1 MVQSRSD
8 LDDLPTEAGS
18 NAVTG
23 FERRPTIELVELMN
37 AGDSTVPDAVAAAAT
52 SIADA
57 VDAISAQLRDGGR
70 LVYVGAGSSGRIAAL
85 DASECESTFST
96 APGIVVAVVAVP
108 SLRLLYFENTSPAA
122 DLTIKVTGKMWSWT
136 YEYPDYGNFSFDA
149 PMLSNNA
156 AEKAR
161 ELNPPGTDN
170 HIVVPVG
177 KTVRIVTIGTN
188 LIYSCAIPS
197 IGAWITGLPRRTD
210 QSWFKAAKEGR
221 YYGECF
227 ELCGLPHAFKPI
239 EVEVV
244 SPKRFDQWV
253 AEARSRLA
261 AER

>member
-1 MVQSRSD
+1 MIGPSNFILWTVIGTFAACCLFILVLLARVMLRRNTRSYPTPSASPRQTRHELIWAITPLMV
-8 LDDLPTEAGS
+8 G
-18 NAVTG
+18 
-23 FERRPTIELVELMN
+23 
-37 AGDSTVPDAVAAAAT
+37 
-52 SIADA
+52 
-57 VDAISAQLRDGGR
+57 
-70 LVYVGAGSSGRIAAL
+70 
-85 DASECESTFST
+85 
-96 APGIVVAVVAVP
+96 AVVAVP
-108 SLRLLYFENTSPAA
+108 SLRYFENTSPAA

-149 PMLSNNA
+149 PMLSNIA

-170 HIVVPVG
+170 HIVVPAG

-197 IGAWITGLPRRTD
+197 IGVKITALPGRTN
-210 QSWFKAAKEGR
+210 QSWFNAAKEGR
-221 YYGECF
+221 YYGECS

-244 SPKRFDQWV
+244 SPERFDQWV
-253 AEARSRLA
+253 VAEARWRLA

>member
-1 MVQSRSD
+1 MIGLGNFILWTVIGTFAAFCLFILVLLARVMLRRNARSY
-8 LDDLPTEAGS
+8 P
-18 NAVTG
+18 
-23 FERRPTIELVELMN
+23 RPSASPRQTRHELIWTI
-37 AGDSTVPDAVAAAAT
+37 
-52 SIADA
+52 
-57 VDAISAQLRDGGR
+57 
-70 LVYVGAGSSGRIAAL
+70 
-85 DASECESTFST
+85 
-96 APGIVVAVVAVP
+96 APLIVVAVVAVP

-170 HIVVPVG
+170 HDNHIVVPVG

-197 IGAWITGLPRRTD
+197 IGAWITALPGRTNE
-210 QSWFKAAKEGR
+210 SRFKAAKERR
-221 YYGECF
+221 YYGECS

-244 SPKRFDQWV
+244 SPERFDQWV
-253 AEARSRLA
+253 AEARSRLV

>member
-1 MVQSRSD
+1 MIGLGNFILWSVIGTFAAFCLFILVLLARVMLRRNARSY
-8 LDDLPTEAGS
+8 PTPSASPRQTRHELIW
-18 NAVTG
+18 
-23 FERRPTIELVELMN
+23 TITPL
-37 AGDSTVPDAVAAAAT
+37 
-52 SIADA
+52 I
-57 VDAISAQLRDGGR
+57 I
-70 LVYVGAGSSGRIAAL
+70 
-85 DASECESTFST
+85 
-96 APGIVVAVVAVP
+96 VAVVAVP

-188 LIYSCAIPS
+188 LIYSCGIPS
-197 IGAWITGLPRRTD
+197 IGAWITALPGRTN

-221 YYGECF
+221 YYGECS

-244 SPKRFDQWV
+244 SPERFDQWV

>member
-1 MVQSRSD
+1 MIGLGNFILWTVIGTFAAFCLFILVLLARVMLRRNARSYATPSASPRQTRHE
-8 LDDLPTEAGS
+8 LIW
-18 NAVTG
+18 
-23 FERRPTIELVELMN
+23 TITPL
-37 AGDSTVPDAVAAAAT
+37 
-52 SIADA
+52 
-57 VDAISAQLRDGGR
+57 
-70 LVYVGAGSSGRIAAL
+70 
-85 DASECESTFST
+85 
-96 APGIVVAVVAVP
+96 IVVAVVAVP

-170 HIVVPVG
+170 HDNHIVVPVG

-197 IGAWITGLPRRTD
+197 IGAWITALPGRTNE
-210 QSWFKAAKEGR
+210 SRFKAAKERR
-221 YYGECF
+221 YYGECS

-244 SPKRFDQWV
+244 SPERFDQWV
-253 AEARSRLA
+253 AEARSRLV

>member
-1 MVQSRSD
+1 MIGLGNFILWIVIGTFAAFCLFILILLARVMLRRNARSY
-8 LDDLPTEAGS
+8 PTPSASPRQTRHELIW
-18 NAVTG
+18 
-23 FERRPTIELVELMN
+23 TITPL
-37 AGDSTVPDAVAAAAT
+37 
-52 SIADA
+52 
-57 VDAISAQLRDGGR
+57 
-70 LVYVGAGSSGRIAAL
+70 
-85 DASECESTFST
+85 
-96 APGIVVAVVAVP
+96 IVVAVAAVP

-188 LIYSCAIPS
+188 LIYSWAIPS
-197 IGAWITGLPRRTD
+197 IGAKITALPGQTH

-221 YYGECF
+221 YYGECS
-227 ELCGLPHAFKPI
+227 ELCGLTHAFKPI

-244 SPKRFDQWV
+244 SPERFDQWV
-253 AEARSRLA
+253 AEARSRLV

>member
-1 MVQSRSD
+1 MIGLGNFILWIVIGTFAAFCLFILVLLARVMLRRNQRSYPTPSASPRQTRHELIWAITPLMV
-8 LDDLPTEAGS
+8 G
-18 NAVTG
+18 
-23 FERRPTIELVELMN
+23 
-37 AGDSTVPDAVAAAAT
+37 
-52 SIADA
+52 
-57 VDAISAQLRDGGR
+57 
-70 LVYVGAGSSGRIAAL
+70 
-85 DASECESTFST
+85 
-96 APGIVVAVVAVP
+96 AVVAVP

-197 IGAWITGLPRRTD
+197 IGAWITRLPRRTD

-244 SPKRFDQWV
+244 SPERFDQWV
-253 AEARSRLA
+253 AEARWRLA

>member
-1 MVQSRSD
+1 MIGLGNFILWIVIGTFAAFGLFILVLLARVMLRRNARSY
-8 LDDLPTEAGS
+8 PTPCPSPRQTRHELIS
-18 NAVTG
+18 
-23 FERRPTIELVELMN
+23 TITPL
-37 AGDSTVPDAVAAAAT
+37 
-52 SIADA
+52 
-57 VDAISAQLRDGGR
+57 
-70 LVYVGAGSSGRIAAL
+70 
-85 DASECESTFST
+85 
-96 APGIVVAVVAVP
+96 IVVAVVAVP

-122 DLTIKVTGKMWSWT
+122 DLTIKVTGRMWSWT

-188 LIYSCAIPS
+188 LIYSCTIPS
-197 IGAWITGLPRRTD
+197 IGAWITGLPRRTNE
-210 QSWFKAAKEGR
+210 SWFKAAKEGR

-239 EVEVV
+239 EVAVV
-244 SPKRFDQWV
+244 SPERFDQWV